1 MHFAIKKIIG
11 KQNGL
16 NICLATM
23 LLMLGCAEQ
32 PEPWFTEADRR
43 EIERSAKELPLVL
56 AQEGWAP
63 YEAHFAKHYKNWPMM
78 RDATRSREEFLSL
91 VKTWYEAGNRATAS
105 ETETIDFIP
114 IAKDMV
120 LYLRSQKEA
129 FNDPKD
135 STITVVRDMRNVSIH
150 IKEDGRWKSL
160 FTAFMDIPEK
170 E

>member
-1 MHFAIKKIIG
+1 MHFTIKKIIG
-11 KQNGL
+11 KQSGL
-16 NICLATM
+16 HICLAIM
-23 LLMLGCAEQ
+23 LLMLGCTEQ
-32 PEPWFTEADRR
+32 EEPWFTEADRT
-43 EIERSAKELPLVL
+43 EIEGSAKELPLVL
-56 AQEGWAP
+56 AEKGWEP
-63 YEAHFAKHYKNWPMM
+63 YEAHFAKHYNNWPMD
-78 RDATRSREEFLSL
+78 RDATRSREEFLAL

-129 FNDPKD
+129 FNDPGD
-135 STITVVRDMRNVSIH
+135 STITVVRDMRTVSIH

-160 FTAFMDIPEK
+160 FTAFMDVPEN